1 MTTPT
6 TDSPTTPPLTM
17 EDLMKAINNLS
28 TELQATKLQ
37 VSTLTASGSHAE
49 PRWNK
54 PPTTGWHPPVRAPGN
69 DVVPRI
75 RVEAPH
81 FNGDDPAGWIFRIHN
96 YFDYFQTPEGE
107 RLQLVA
113 MLIDY
118 PASDWFRYYQT
129 NTCGT
134 SWEAFLIAVRQRFDP
149 DYYENYIG
157 SLSKLQQST
166 TREVNLRNP
175 RTLQEAFGLARE
187 LSACHNESSSFRR
200 PWSGRQPVHSTPST
214 ASATPTATTVP
225 GVSSTGKPSTP
236 SFAQQ
241 LPIVK
246 VTTAQKNERSKK
258 GLCWYCDDKWVPGHH
273 CKGRFLAYMGPD
285 DDDDS
290 GSPLEDDSQA
300 VDDGVI
306 VGDVSTLNS
315 LAGSPSSRAL
325 KLVGTRG
332 EHGTKTGFGWN
343 EAAENSFQQLK
354 HAMVTA
360 PILRL
365 PNFGLTF
372 YLETDAS
379 DVGIGAVLLQQGHP
393 LAFFSKKLGPRR
405 RAASTYHKELYA
417 IAESVHKWRQYLL
430 GREFVIRSEQK
441 SLKDLL
447 CQVIQ
452 TPDQQF
458 YIRKLMGFKFRIEYK
473 PGASNK
479 VADALSRRDII
490 DTPDSDDTA
499 AVFLAFAQ
507 PIPTLLQDIR
517 RDNALLQ
524 DCQSLHSAVQQGT
537 APPHISLHDGMLYYK
552 HRIYISPSS
561 SLRTAILHEFHS
573 TPIAGHQGV
582 DRTFKR
588 VANVFYWRGMQRNV
602 RQFVAAC
609 VPCQATKYSTQR
621 PAGLLQPLPIPT
633 HVWDS
638 VSMDFITGLPPSR
651 GFTMIMVV
659 MDRLSKYTHFGLLQ
673 TGFDA
678 PRVANLFLDTVV
690 KHHGFPSTVIL
701 DRDSVFMSS
710 FWRELMKLSGTTLK
724 FSTTYHPQTD
734 GQTEVMN
741 RGLEQY
747 LRAFTF
753 ERPHK
758 WDTFLPWAELALN
771 CSHHDGLNMSPYQA
785 LYGRTPPHL
794 FPTLTVRAKVASVE
808 DMLRERAA
816 VLEDLRRNLAKM
828 QQRMRERANLHRR
841 DVSFTVGDYV
851 LLKLQQ
857 HWQHSLARPRSSKL
871 ARRYYGPFEVL
882 ERIGSVAYRLRLP
895 AGCKIHDVFHVSLL
909 WPFVSGGQPLPEP
922 VLLEDIIRG
931 QVVATPVSAG
941 PRRTVLVNGQP
952 QEQCLVRWSDDGGAN
967 ASWEPVD
974 SLRLNFP
981 SLDLEDKAVLNPG
994 GDDTGPMHVEAHAGR
1009 KFVGK
1014 KHLSLNKDTSQVRL
1028 AIVKMCRW
1036 TTISNCKDTK
1046 VNNGVCG
1053 LLHHFPEADPR

>member
-6 TDSPTTPPLTM
+6 PDSTATPPLTLD
-17 EDLMKAINNLS
+17 DLMKAINNLS

-54 PPTTGWHPPVRAPGN
+54 PPPTGWRPPPVRAPGPSPHN
-69 DVVPRI
+69 NAIPRI
-75 RVEAPH
+75 RVEAPR

-96 YFDYFQTPEGE
+96 YFNYFQTPECE

-134 SWEAFLIAVRQRFDP
+134 SWEAFLIAVRQRFDL

-166 TREVNLRNP
+166 TVLDYQTAFESILNKISGVPEQTLIAMYVSGLRQPVQREVNLRNP

-200 PWSGRQPVHSTPST
+200 PWSGRQPVHSTS
-214 ASATPTATTVP
+214 STPTASPASATVP
-225 GVSSTGKPSTP
+225 GVSSTGKSSTP
-236 SFAQQ
+236 SAAQHREGVQWLQTLGKVSHDYANMTMEFAWNDHPPPPAAGDEVSFPENIP
-241 LPIVK
+241 LPV
-246 VTTAQKNERSKK
+246 R
-258 GLCWYCDDKWVPGHH
+258 
-273 CKGRFLAYMGPD
+273 
-285 DDDDS
+285 
-290 GSPLEDDSQA
+290 
-300 VDDGVI
+300 
-306 VGDVSTLNS
+306 
-315 LAGSPSSRAL
+315 
-325 KLVGTRG
+325 
-332 EHGTKTGFGWN
+332 
-343 EAAENSFQQLK
+343 
-354 HAMVTA
+354 
-360 PILRL
+360 
-365 PNFGLTF
+365 
-372 YLETDAS
+372 
-379 DVGIGAVLLQQGHP
+379 AVLDSYSSVFHLPQELPSQGHP

-417 IAESVHKWRQYLL
+417 IVESVHKWRQYLL
-430 GREFVIRSEQK
+430 GHEFVIRSDQK

-479 VADALSRRDII
+479 VADALSRRDVM
-490 DTPDSDDTA
+490 DGQTSDEPA

-517 RDNALLQ
+517 RDNALLE
-524 DCQSLHSAVQQGT
+524 DS
-537 APPHISLHDGMLYYK
+537 
-552 HRIYISPSS
+552 
-561 SLRTAILHEFHS
+561 
-573 TPIAGHQGV
+573 
-582 DRTFKR
+582 
-588 VANVFYWRGMQRNV
+588 
-602 RQFVAAC
+602 C

-633 HVWDS
+633 VVWDS

-651 GFTMIMVV
+651 GITVIMVV
-659 MDRLSKYTHFGLLQ
+659 VDRLSKYTHFGLLP

-678 PRVANLFLDTVV
+678 PRVAHLFLDTVV
-690 KHHGFPSTVIL
+690 KHHGFPSTIIS

-724 FSTTYHPQTD
+724 FSTAYHP
-734 GQTEVMN
+734 QTEVMN
-741 RGLEQY
+741 RELEQY
-747 LRAFTF
+747 LRAFIF

-758 WDTFLPWAELALN
+758 WATFLPWAELALN
-771 CSHHDGLNMSPYQA
+771 CSHHDGLNMSPYRA

-794 FPTLTVRAKVASVE
+794 FPTLAVRAKVATVE
-808 DMLRERAA
+808 EMLRDRAA
-816 VLEDLRRNLAKM
+816 VLEDLRHNLAKM

-841 DVSFTVGDYV
+841 DVSFHVGDYV

-857 HWQHSLARPRSSKL
+857 HWQHSLARPRPSKL

-882 ERIGSVAYRLRLP
+882 ERIGPVAYRLRLP
-895 AGCKIHDVFHVSLL
+895 EGCKIHDVFHVSLL
-909 WPFVSGGQPLPEP
+909 RPFVSGGQPLPEP
-922 VLLEDIIRG
+922 SLPDDITRG
-931 QVVATPVSAG
+931 QVMAIPVSAG
-941 PRRTVLVNGQP
+941 PRRTVLIDGQP
-952 QEQCLVRWSDDGGAN
+952 QEQCLVRWSDDGGIDP
-967 ASWEPVD
+967 SWEPVD
-974 SLRLNFP
+974 SLRRNYP
-981 SLDLEDKAVLNPG
+981 TLDLEDKVVLNPG
-994 GDDTGPMHVEAHAGR
+994 GVDMGPLHVEGHASDTGPTHTDDRSDGEQDGPKEQHRGTATVTGTATPTGDP
-1009 KFVGK
+1009 KLV
-1014 KHLSLNKDTSQVRL
+1014 
-1028 AIVKMCRW
+1028 
-1036 TTISNCKDTK
+1036 TT
-1046 VNNGVCG
+1046 
-1053 LLHHFPEADPR
+1053 AA